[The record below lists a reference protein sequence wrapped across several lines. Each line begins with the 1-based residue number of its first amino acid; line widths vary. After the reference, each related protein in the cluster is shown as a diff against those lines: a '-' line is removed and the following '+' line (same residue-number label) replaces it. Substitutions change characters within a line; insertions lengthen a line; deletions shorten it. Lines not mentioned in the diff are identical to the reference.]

1 MPEKYKI
8 HIDPKMP
15 SREEMKKYKKPPRAL
30 NDMKKIHRPGYVLR
44 NLHRDRRLLRL
55 IILIMIVLLT
65 MFLTH
70 EATDKEDDK
79 ESPKQEQNAT
89 EESSPTSGN
98 K

>member
-15 SREEMKKYKKPPRAL
+15 DREEMKKYKNPPRVM
-30 NDMKKIHRPGYVLR
+30 DDTKKIHQPGYIIR

-65 MFLTH
+65 IFLTH
-70 EATDKEDDK
+70 EAITEKDQEKSKE
-79 ESPKQEQNAT
+79 EQTTPEKPDIND
-89 EESSPTSGN
+89 S